1 MMDADARIDPPPSDP
16 AVELVDRAV
25 ARPRAERRASRL
37 ALAVSTVLGLLTGG
51 CSSADTVNLLV
62 NRSGFET
69 QTDIPYGDNPRL
81 KLDVYRPRNA
91 VNAPVVVFFYGGS
104 WQTGSKS
111 TYLFVAAALANRGFV
126 TIVPDYRVYPEVRFP
141 GFLQDGA
148 RAVRWAHDNAGRFGG
163 DPSKLVIMGH
173 SAGAHIAAMLS
184 IDGQWLRQVGL
195 DPRRDVAGLVG
206 LAGPYDFLP
215 LKDPTLKV
223 IFGGDNRP
231 ATQPISF
238 VKGGEPPALLLTGA
252 GDETVQPGNTARL
265 AARLR
270 AVGSQAADVS
280 YPRIGHITIIGAFSS
295 ALRFLAPVV
304 DDTAAFIDQVTA
316 RRRPASSARKD
327 AADAAAR

>member
-1 MMDADARIDPPPSDP
+1 M
-16 AVELVDRAV
+16 
-25 ARPRAERRASRL
+25 
-37 ALAVSTVLGLLTGG
+37 LGLLTGG

-62 NRSGFET
+62 NRSGFEM

-91 VNAPVVVFFYGGS
+91 ANAPVVVFFYGGS
-104 WQTGSKS
+104 WQGGSKS

-148 RAVRWAHDNAGRFGG
+148 RAVRWAHDNAARFGG
-163 DPSKLVIMGH
+163 NPAKLVIMGH

-184 IDGQWLRQVGL
+184 IDPQWLRQVGL

-215 LKDPTLKV
+215 IKDPVLKV

-252 GDETVQPGNTARL
+252 GDDTVQPDNTARL

-316 RRRPASSARKD
+316 RRRSATAAPKD
-327 AADAAAR
+327 AAGAAAR